1 MNDKTKKEI
10 KRSLRREKAFAFYSE
25 ESISLGNVEEV
36 YADLKKVQEIQ
47 QINWL

>member
-10 KRSLRREKAFAFYSE
+10 KWSLRREKTFAFCSE
-25 ESISLGNVEEV
+25 ESISLGIVEEV
-36 YADLKKVQEIQ
+36 YVDLKKVEEIQ